1 MLREIALEI
10 QSKRRREGEKADA
23 TFGFS
28 CLCLSFLYVCVCVC
42 MVQNE
47 TLKQKIKD
55 LEEKCRQYFCADCGA
70 HAAGYVCVHAQWITF
85 MDTLFR
91 CSPLCFDIHMAHVA
105 AVHASQ
111 RLTDILVNAGM
122 CVNV

>member
-1 MLREIALEI
+1 M
-10 QSKRRREGEKADA
+10 
-23 TFGFS
+23 
-28 CLCLSFLYVCVCVC
+28 CVYVCVC

-111 RLTDILVNAGM
+111 RLTDILVHAGM
-122 CVNV
+122 CVCVCVVNNHGGNAPFILSFVL